1 MHEGKLISLMLI
13 GLIGLFA
20 VSSLVGD
27 SHAQISGSVCIVDPV
42 ATNCP
47 SSPAVFTGGVG
58 TILAAAVR
66 VQSSDSFNSF
76 DIAVKAD
83 PSVLSPLRVDLS
95 NITFA
100 SDSFMVNVRCVNG
113 RGINCGMIDGPGV
126 VHLYVVTSSTPT
138 PASGPLFT
146 ISYRILAASTG
157 TPIDFQGGC
166 PIESSFDACVN
177 LADGLTT
184 FSETLHPAAFT
195 SFPLA
200 PNFVVSWHPVF
211 VPLTRGAIEMGPGS
225 IVLLRLDF
233 APFNGFIGAIDVSAS
248 SSPSGLDASVDQSS
262 LFLISPTVI
271 ADVVVVSNPVAAI
284 PGRYTINV
292 TAAGGSTTHS
302 ILIPIQVIDSDF
314 TVLVEPRS
322 ATIDAGESFFP
333 AILLTG
339 LNFSGNVSV
348 TVAVLPSVAKG
359 LSVQTAFP
367 SFSVSNG
374 FITSGPIAIV
384 QSSSTTPT
392 GTYRLNA
399 VLRSGSLVHSS
410 TIIIAVIGVSTN

>member
-1 MHEGKLISLMLI
+1 
-13 GLIGLFA
+13 
-20 VSSLVGD
+20 
-27 SHAQISGSVCIVDPV
+27 
-42 ATNCP
+42 
-47 SSPAVFTGGVG
+47 
-58 TILAAAVR
+58 
-66 VQSSDSFNSF
+66 
-76 DIAVKAD
+76 
-83 PSVLSPLRVDLS
+83 
-95 NITFA
+95 
-100 SDSFMVNVRCVNG
+100 
-113 RGINCGMIDGPGV
+113 
-126 VHLYVVTSSTPT
+126 
-138 PASGPLFT
+138 
-146 ISYRILAASTG
+146 
-157 TPIDFQGGC
+157 
-166 PIESSFDACVN
+166 
-177 LADGLTT
+177 
-184 FSETLHPAAFT
+184 
-195 SFPLA
+195 
-200 PNFVVSWHPVF
+200 
-211 VPLTRGAIEMGPGS
+211 MGPGS